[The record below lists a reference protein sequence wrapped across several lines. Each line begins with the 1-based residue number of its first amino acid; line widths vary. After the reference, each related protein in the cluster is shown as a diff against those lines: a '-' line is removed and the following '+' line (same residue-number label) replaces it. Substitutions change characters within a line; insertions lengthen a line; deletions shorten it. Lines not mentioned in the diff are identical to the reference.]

1 MFTKPFSRFD
11 VMPFDSI
18 TCTVDGTDYTA
29 TIHHDGDT
37 TPQDFDCY
45 TPEQIEAW
53 KRDDWGFVGVVIS
66 AERGGVPLFD
76 NGPSLWGIESDS
88 SHEYF
93 LEIANDLLNEAVPV
107 ANEARNRIALAM
119 A

>member
-1 MFTKPFSRFD
+1 MFTNPFSRFD
-11 VMPFDSI
+11 VVPGDSI

-29 TIHHDGDT
+29 TIHHDRDT

-53 KRDDWGFVGVVIS
+53 KRDDWEFVGVEITAS
-66 AERGGVPLFD
+66 RAGVDLGFFA
-76 NGPSLWGIESDS
+76 SLWGVESFS
-88 SHEYF
+88 GAEYL
-93 LEIANDLLNEAVPV
+93 LEIANDLLDESIPQ
-107 ANEARNRIALAM
+107 ANEERKRIALAM